1 MNEFQQLSM
10 QENSFNESYRIHMTD
25 KNTWVE
31 YRNKKKCIAD
41 ARNDTFIL
49 LMSPFPKAHIM

>member
-1 MNEFQQLSM
+1 
-10 QENSFNESYRIHMTD
+10 MTD

-49 LMSPFPKAHIM
+49 PMSPFPKAHTM